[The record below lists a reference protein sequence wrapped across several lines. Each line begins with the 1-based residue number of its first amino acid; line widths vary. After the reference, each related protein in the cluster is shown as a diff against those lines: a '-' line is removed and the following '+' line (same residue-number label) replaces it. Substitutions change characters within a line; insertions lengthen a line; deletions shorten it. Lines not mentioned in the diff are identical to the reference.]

1 MFNKEVFKN
10 VTWRTR
16 LDVNNDVI
24 EEEPFLL
31 DVYWTNTIGMKVN
44 NWLSVNYNFDLYYDD
59 DVRMFG
65 PSKSGPATQM
75 KSILGVGLAA
85 KF

>member
-1 MFNKEVFKN
+1 
-10 VTWRTR
+10 
-16 LDVNNDVI
+16 
-24 EEEPFLL
+24 
-31 DVYWTNTIGMKVN
+31 MKVN

-59 DVRMFG
+59 HVRMFG
-65 PSKSGPATQM
+65 ENKDNPGTQM